1 MLNTNKSIVIVT
13 GPQRS
18 GTRIG
23 AKILSHDLGYKYI
36 DESEFKI
43 SNEEIFF
50 DLLKNKKNIVV
61 QAPAMFYKIRD
72 FPKRKVAVVMMM
84 RNIKDIKE
92 SEKRINWKGKP
103 AEQNRLKT
111 QHHPAETKYKIW
123 KEVKW
128 DLDYHE
134 LYYEDL
140 KDHKLWIPKEKRKNF
155 GANQTKA

>member
-43 SNEEIFF
+43 SNEELFF
-50 DLLKNKKNIVV
+50 NLLKNKKNIVV
-61 QAPAMFYKIRD
+61 QAPAMFYKIKD
-72 FPKRKVAVVMMM
+72 FPKDILVVIMM
-84 RNIKDIKE
+84 RNIKDIKA
-92 SEKRINWKGKP
+92 SEKRINWKGKIP
-103 AEQNRLKT
+103 EQNRLKT
-111 QHHPAETKYKIW
+111 NHHPAEAKYRIW
-123 KEVKW
+123 KEIKH
-128 DLDYHE
+128 DLNYHE

>member
-1 MLNTNKSIVIVT
+1 MLNTDKPVIIVT

-23 AKILSHDLGYKYI
+23 AKMIAHDLKYEYI
-36 DESEFKI
+36 DEADFKI
-43 SNEEIFF
+43 SREELFF
-50 DLLKNKKNIVV
+50 SILKNKKNIVI

-72 FPKRKVAVVMMM
+72 FPKREVAVVMMM
-84 RNIKDIKE
+84 RDIKDIKA
-92 SEKRINWKGKP
+92 SEKRVNWKGKP

-111 QHHPAETKYKIW
+111 NHHPAEAKYRIW
-123 KEVKW
+123 EEIKH

-140 KDHKLWIPKEKRKNF
+140 KEHKLWVPKEKRKNF
-155 GANQTKA
+155 KTNQTKE